1 MLYCQSGAP
10 QLHPQELIS
19 YRPHFPSG
27 WPEIFQRA
35 CVYRDDGHLAKFI
48 RAIATANE
56 NIRSFSRNPKFKIK
70 SEQEFLTIAHMGM
83 FV

>member
-10 QLHPQELIS
+10 QLHPNELFS

-27 WPEIFQRA
+27 WPEIFRRA

-48 RAIATANE
+48 RAIATSNE
-56 NIRSFSRNPKFKIK
+56 NVRHFPGNPRFKIRS
-70 SEQEFLTIAHMGM
+70 EEELLTIAHMGM
-83 FV
+83 HA